1 MDWIIGIQRAIDHI
15 EENLTREIDYERIA
29 AEGFSSNYHF
39 QRVFHILCGY
49 TLGEYIRMRRLSLAG
64 EELTKSKEKVID
76 IALKYGYDSPDS
88 FTKAFQNF
96 HGITPSQARAD
107 GMMLKSFSRLSIK
120 ISLEGGNTM
129 NYRIEEKERFSV
141 IEKVETHSTENEE
154 NKKSIPAF
162 WERAYRDGTME
173 TLLNITNDK
182 SRIFGICYGG
192 TSRDANTFAYSIAV
206 PCNENAKAPE
216 GFRKNMIGAQTF
228 AVFPCTGAMP
238 DAIQNTWQR
247 IVSEFFPTSVY
258 QPTYELD
265 IEVYGEGDM
274 DSADYQSEIWIPVK
288 KN

>member
-1 MDWIIGIQRAIDHI
+1 MDWIIGIQKAIDHI
-15 EENLTREIDYERIA
+15 EENLTREIDYEKIA
-29 AEGFSSNYHF
+29 AEGFSSSYHF

-49 TLGEYIRMRRLSLAG
+49 TIGEYIRMRRLSLAG
-64 EELTKSKEKVID
+64 EELTKSKKKVID

-96 HGITPSQARAD
+96 HGITPSQARTD
-107 GMMLKSFSRLSIK
+107 GIMLKSFSRLSIK

-129 NYRIEEKERFSV
+129 NYRIEEKERFFI
-141 IEKVETHSTENEE
+141 IEKAEIHSTANEE

-182 SRIFGICYGG
+182 NRIFGICYGDA
-192 TSRDANTFAYSIAV
+192 SRDAKTFEYSIAV
-206 PCNENAKAPE
+206 PCNENTEAPE
-216 GFRKNMIGAQTF
+216 GFRKTTINAQTF

-238 DAIQNTWQR
+238 EAIQNTWQR

-258 QPTYELD
+258 QPTYEFD

-274 DSADYQSEIWIPVK
+274 DSDDYESEIWIPVK
-288 KN
+288 KA

>member
-15 EENLTREIDYERIA
+15 EENLTRDIDYKKIA
-29 AEGFSSNYHF
+29 AEGFSSSYHF

-49 TLGEYIRMRRLSLAG
+49 TIGEYIRMRRLSLAG

-88 FTKAFQNF
+88 FAKAFQNF

-129 NYRIEEKERFSV
+129 NYRMEEKERFSV
-141 IEKVETHSTENEE
+141 IEKAETHSTVNEE

-173 TLLNITNDK
+173 TLLSVTNDK
-182 SRIFGICYGG
+182 SRIFGICYGNA
-192 TSRDANTFAYSIAV
+192 SQDAYTFEYAIAV
-206 PCNENAKAPE
+206 PCDENTEAPK
-216 GFRKNMIGAQTF
+216 GFRKNTINAQTF
-228 AVFPCTGAMP
+228 AVFPCVGAMP
-238 DAIQNTWQR
+238 DAMQTTWQR
-247 IVSEFFPTSVY
+247 IVSEFFPTSIY
-258 QPTYELD
+258 QPTYEFD

-274 DSADYQSEIWIPVK
+274 DSADYESEIWIPVK
-288 KN
+288 KV